1 MRGRMTWSALVALAS
16 VSGCGDRHPLT
27 PLPTIESRAAL
38 ITAIRYPAG
47 VNVND
52 DVTVRFTVV
61 INPCEE
67 FYFAQYRPDGDAMRF
82 SAWSVAA
89 PCVSAIPTTHEVE
102 FFLQGPQRLPRALVF
117 DEPDDVDSVRVLSAK
132 IGS

>member
-1 MRGRMTWSALVALAS
+1 MRGRMMCNALAALALG
-16 VSGCGDRHPLT
+16 SGCVDRHPFT
-27 PLPTIESRAAL
+27 PQPPIESRAAL
-38 ITAIRYPAG
+38 ITAIRYPAS

-61 INPCEE
+61 INPCED
-67 FYFAQYRPDGDAMRF
+67 FYFAQDRPDGDAMRF

-89 PCVSAIPTTHEVE
+89 PCVSATPTMYEVE
-102 FFLQGPQRLPRALVF
+102 FFLQRPQRLPRALIF